1 LDPSAKSKM
10 TGRGTAL
17 GSAALVLV
25 LTFAAL
31 SLGGC
36 PALLIPGLAY
46 QGYKMTHHESTAT
59 TSRSQGRSTSQSRSS
74 VAADHSIE

>member
-1 LDPSAKSKM
+1 M
-10 TGRGTAL
+10 TGRETAL
-17 GSAALVLV
+17 GSAGFVLM

-59 TSRSQGRSTSQSRSS
+59 TTSSSSQGRSTSQSQSSRST
-74 VAADHSIE
+74 DQSIE